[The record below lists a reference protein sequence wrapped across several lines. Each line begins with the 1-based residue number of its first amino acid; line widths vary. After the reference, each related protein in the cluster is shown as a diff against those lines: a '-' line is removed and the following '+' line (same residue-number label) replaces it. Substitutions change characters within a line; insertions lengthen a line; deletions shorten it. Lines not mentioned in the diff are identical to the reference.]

1 MSIDSPIH
9 VTLEQE
15 GDYAFRIVFDD
26 TALAPLLTD
35 EPSPLGHDRGPNP
48 SRMLLAAVAN
58 CMAASLLFSLRKY
71 GNTPGAL
78 KARISATPQRDAGG
92 RWRIPT
98 ARVELQLADAAADY
112 QQLPRILEQFENFC
126 VVTQSVRAGIE
137 VQVTVTDGNGVVVH
151 DASGGPRP

>member
-15 GDYAFRIVFDD
+15 SDYAFRVVFDD

-71 GNTPGAL
+71 RNTPGAL
-78 KARISATPQRDAGG
+78 KARISATPQRNDDG
-92 RWRIPT
+92 RWRIAT
-98 ARVELQLADAAADY
+98 ARVELQLADAAADL
-112 QQLPRILEQFENFC
+112 QQLPRILQQFEDFC
-126 VVTQSVRAGIE
+126 VVTQSVRAGID
-137 VQVTVTDGNGVVVH
+137 VQVTVVDGNGVVVQ
-151 DASGGPRP
+151 GEPLP

>member
-1 MSIDSPIH
+1 MSIDSPIR

-15 GDYAFRIVFDD
+15 SDYAFRVVFDD

-71 GNTPGAL
+71 RNTPGTL
-78 KARISATPQRDAGG
+78 KARISATPQRDAAG

-98 ARVELQLADAAADY
+98 AHVELQLADAADDL
-112 QQLPRILEQFENFC
+112 QQLPRILQQFEDFC
-126 VVTQSVRAGIE
+126 VVTQSVRAGID
-137 VQVTVTDGNGVVVH
+137 VQVTVIDGNGVVVH
-151 DASGGPRP
+151 GEPLP